1 MTRDDN
7 SNIMIYTLR
16 NKTFRNILFTVM
28 LVLGVALSIIV
39 SASSYYANKKL
50 IEVEFNA
57 AADNRYS
64 ALKRELDSD
73 ISALTSLQSLY
84 YASERTVVRSE
95 FQNFTD
101 HILKQ
106 HESIKALEW
115 IPRVPHSQREAYEQ
129 AAKRDGFPDFQFTEL
144 VAQGEMEG
152 AEKRKEYFPVYFV
165 EPYKGNEKAF
175 GFDLASN
182 PTRLEA
188 LEVARKTG
196 EMHATARITLVQETK
211 SQFGFIVFTPIY
223 RKDALINSDQ
233 ARLDNLEGFAL
244 GVFRIG
250 DIAEKAVNYLT
261 PVGVDFI
268 IYDSSATEKE
278 RFLYT
283 HQSRT
288 RKVPMLNQELPD
300 TDLITSKTLDVAG
313 RKWTVVYSATPGFI
327 AARESWSPWIFLL
340 AGLAFTGLV
349 TRFLFLISHAA
360 DIEKSAKEISDINKK
375 LEHEIMERK
384 RAEEALRQS
393 QEKYRLM
400 VDAANEGVWALDE
413 DRRISFVNA
422 QMAEMLGYEAEEI
435 VGQDV
440 GSFIF
445 EEDLPD
451 HLQRMENRHRDIAE
465 HYERRWRRKDR
476 QAVWTIVSATPII
489 DAEHHFRGAF
499 AMILDITDR
508 KLADEDQKKSLSL
521 LQATLESTADGILVV
536 NRAREIVTFNAR
548 FAEMWHLPHDILLSR
563 DDKRVITLVLDQLRD
578 PQGFLAKVEV
588 LYAHPEQESFDELE
602 FKDGR
607 IFERYS
613 RPQWMQDGI
622 VGRVWSFRDV
632 TERKVAE
639 TALAV
644 SEERFRKIFEE
655 SPIGIAFLGKQREI
669 ILTNQCYRDFLGYS
683 EAEIMELGPRG
694 LLHPDDWEPSMAL
707 STGLRSGEIP
717 LFHMEQRYIRKDGTV
732 VWADTQITVLRDKDG
747 QLINTIGW
755 VQDITERKRVEAE
768 HELLTTA
775 IEQAAEVVVVTDA
788 QGAIQYVNPAFE
800 LTTGYSRREALGQ
813 NPRVLKSGN
822 HDENFYKVMWQTIT
836 GGKTWKGRLTN
847 KRKDGTYYT
856 EEATISPVL
865 DSAGIIE
872 NYVAVK
878 RDITREL
885 NLEAQFIE
893 AQKMEAV
900 GQLAGGIAH
909 DFNNILSA
917 ITGYGYLL
925 QTKLDRN
932 DPLQEDVEQILE
944 SANRAAD
951 VTRSL
956 LVFSRKQIINPLP
969 WDVNDLLRKSVK
981 LLSRFIGEDIEI
993 VVNLTDEDVI
1003 CLVDAA
1009 QMDQVLMNLATN
1021 ARDAMPKG
1029 GRFVLSTKIV
1039 TLDETSLESNYYI
1052 KPGAYALISISDTG
1066 IGMDQETA
1074 SKIFEPFF
1082 TTKPTGKGT
1091 GLGLAMV
1098 YGIINKLDGYIE
1110 VKSEISKGT
1119 TFLIYLPLTQRSKA
1133 VSKNEDESLPAV
1145 GAEAILVAEDDEKI
1159 RDLYHTVLSSSGYTV
1174 ILASDG
1180 DDAIR
1185 QFTKNEDKIQL
1196 IMLDMIMPKKSGRE
1210 VYDAIKRVKPDM
1222 KVIFVSGYTADRI
1235 DEDILVE
1242 KNVNFISKPVSPK
1255 YLLRKIRDVLDN

>member
-1 MTRDDN
+1 
-7 SNIMIYTLR
+7 MIYTLS
-16 NKTFRNILFTVM
+16 NKTFRNISLTVM
-28 LVLGVALSIIV
+28 LALGIALSIII
-39 SASSYYANKKL
+39 SASSYNANKKL
-50 IEVEFNA
+50 IELEFNA

-64 ALKRELDSD
+64 AFKRELDSD
-73 ISALTSLQSLY
+73 ISVLTSLQALY
-84 YASERTVVRSE
+84 YTSGRNIDRSE
-95 FQNFTD
+95 FRNFTS

-115 IPRVPHSQREAYEQ
+115 IPRVPASQREAYEQ
-129 AAKRDGFPDFQFTEL
+129 ATKRAGFPDFQFTQL
-144 VAQGEMEG
+144 VAQGEMKG
-152 AEKRKEYFPVYFV
+152 AEKRKEYFPVYFI

-182 PTRLEA
+182 PTRLAA
-188 LEVARKTG
+188 LEAAGKTG
-196 EMHATARITLVQETK
+196 EIRSTAKITLVQETK

-223 RKDALINSDQ
+223 KKDALVNSNQ
-233 ARLDNLEGFAL
+233 ARWDNLEGFAL

-250 DIAEKAVNYLT
+250 DIAEKAMNYLN
-261 PVGVDFI
+261 PVGVDFS
-268 IYDSSATEKE
+268 IYDSSAAEKE

-313 RKWTVVYSATPGFI
+313 RKWTVIYSATPAFI
-327 AARESWSPWIFLL
+327 AARESWRPWIFLL

-349 TRFLFLISHAA
+349 TRFLFLIGHAA
-360 DIEKSAKEISDINKK
+360 DIEKSAKGISDINKK

-384 RAEEALRQS
+384 RVEEALRQS

-435 VGQDV
+435 VGQEV
-440 GSFIF
+440 ESFIF

-465 HYERRWRRKDR
+465 HYERRWRRKDG

-521 LQATLESTADGILVV
+521 LQATLESTAEGILVV
-536 NRAREIVTFNAR
+536 NMAREIVSFNAR
-548 FAEMWHLPHDILLSR
+548 FAEMWRLPDDMLTSR
-563 DDKRVITLVLDQLRD
+563 DDKGALQFVLDQLRD
-578 PQGFLAKVEV
+578 PQGFITTVEA

-602 FKDGR
+602 FRDGR

-613 RPQWMQDGI
+613 RPQWMQDSI

-707 STGLRSGEIP
+707 SIRLRSGEIP

-755 VQDITERKRVEAE
+755 VQDITDRKRVEAE

-775 IEQAAEVVVVTDA
+775 IEQAAEVVIVTDA

-822 HDENFYKVMWQTIT
+822 HDENFYKAMWQTII

-885 NLEAQFIE
+885 NLEVQFIE

-932 DPLQEDVEQILE
+932 DPLQADVEQILE

-993 VVNLTDEDVI
+993 VVDLTDEDVI

-1029 GRFVLSTKIV
+1029 GRFVLSTKRV
-1039 TLDETSLESNYYI
+1039 TLDETSLEGNYYI

-1066 IGMDQETA
+1066 IGMDQETE

-1098 YGIINKLDGYIE
+1098 YGIIKKLDGYIE

-1119 TFLIYLPLTQRSKA
+1119 TFLIYLPLTQRIKD
-1133 VSKNEDESLPAV
+1133 VIKNEDESLPEV
-1145 GAEAILVAEDDEKI
+1145 GSEAILVAEDDEKL
-1159 RDLYHTVLSSSGYTV
+1159 RDLYHTVLSSSGYAV

-1185 QFTKNEDKIQL
+1185 QFTENKDKIQL
-1196 IMLDMIMPKKSGRE
+1196 AMLDMIMPKKSGKE
-1210 VYDAIKRVKPDM
+1210 VYDAIKRVKPEM
-1222 KVIFVSGYTADRI
+1222 KVIFVSGYTADRM

-1242 KNVNFISKPVSPK
+1242 KNVNFICKPVSPK
-1255 YLLRKIRDVLDN
+1255 YLLRKVRDVLDN